1 MVARLGTNALAAHRI
16 AFNALSLSFLP
27 GIGFAIAATT
37 LVGQSI
43 GARDLAAAAAV
54 ARIATWWGM
63 AWMST
68 FGLIIFLLAVPIMEL
83 FSDNAEVILIG
94 TAGIR
99 TVALAQPL
107 WAILLVQAGSL
118 RGTGN
123 TQYPL
128 RVNAVSVWA
137 AVLLAAFL
145 LPRIG
150 GGLTTVWASFLLVS
164 PFMCLLLWTKFRR
177 TISHE
182 IEPAAS

>member
-1 MVARLGTNALAAHRI
+1 MSYN
-16 AFNALSLSFLP
+16 
-27 GIGFAIAATT
+27 
-37 LVGQSI
+37 
-43 GARDLAAAAAV
+43 RD
-54 ARIATWWGM
+54 RSNTPESQTSG
-63 AWMST
+63 S
-68 FGLIIFLLAVPIMEL
+68 
-83 FSDNAEVILIG
+83 
-94 TAGIR
+94 AGIR

-107 WAILLVQAGSL
+107 WAVLLVQSGSL

-123 TQYPL
+123 TRYPL
-128 RVNAVSVWA
+128 RVNAISVWT

-164 PFMCLLLWTKFRR
+164 PFRCLLLWIKFRR